1 MKREA
6 INKILIRRTTFR
18 CYIITLSADLDRIRH
33 YVKITK
39 GNKYSSLIT
48 YIGAEQAVAK
58 YKETVELITEGK
70 WRY

>member
-1 MKREA
+1 MPQA
-6 INKILIRRTTFR
+6 TDKILIRRTTFR
-18 CYIITLSADLDRIRH
+18 GYIITLSADLDRIRH

-39 GNKYSSLIT
+39 GNKYSSLIA
-48 YIGAEQAVAK
+48 YIGAEQALAE